1 MKDAKGNAISGVEL
15 TVDLNGAKAYKT
27 DKNGQIK
34 VSTKG
39 LAPKTYTA
47 KITFNG
53 NTKYGKSTKDVK
65 VAVKKAQ
72 PKIAAKKK
80 TFKAKKKVKKYT
92 VTLKD
97 NKGKA
102 IKKAKVTI
110 KIRKKTYK
118 AKTNAKGKATF
129 KIKKLT
135 KKGKFNAKITFK
147 GNKYYVKSTK
157 KVKITIK

>member
-53 NTKYGKSTKDVK
+53 NTKYGKSTRM
-65 VAVKKAQ
+65 
-72 PKIAAKKK
+72 
-80 TFKAKKKVKKYT
+80 
-92 VTLKD
+92 LKLQSKRP
-97 NKGKA
+97 N
-102 IKKAKVTI
+102 
-110 KIRKKTYK
+110 RK
-118 AKTNAKGKATF
+118 
-129 KIKKLT
+129 
-135 KKGKFNAKITFK
+135 
-147 GNKYYVKSTK
+147 
-157 KVKITIK
+157 

>member
-80 TFKAKKKVKKYT
+80 TFKAKKKVK
-92 VTLKD
+92 
-97 NKGKA
+97 
-102 IKKAKVTI
+102 VTI

-135 KKGKFNAKITFK
+135 KKANLMLKLLLKATNTM
-147 GNKYYVKSTK
+147 
-157 KVKITIK
+157 

>member
-53 NTKYGKSTKDVK
+53 NTEYGKSTKDVK

-97 NKGKA
+97 NKCKA

-147 GNKYYVKSTK
+147 GNKYYVKATK